1 MFDFLLKANNTDCQ
15 ITWINMLNIN
25 IKYFGMLAEAV
36 NKDSEVI
43 TVNNSVTVGELRR
56 VITQKHPKLKKM
68 DFQIA
73 RNLSIAENE
82 KVIDNDEL
90 ALLPPFAGG

>member
-1 MFDFLLKANNTDCQ
+1 
-15 ITWINMLNIN
+15 MLIKKVGRNFMLSIK
-25 IKYFGMLAEAV
+25 IKYFGMIGEKTK
-36 NKDSEVI
+36 KDNEI
-43 TVNNSVTVGELRR
+43 INIKESVTIKELKS
-56 VITQKHPKLKKM
+56 VILHKHPGLKKL

-73 RNLSIAENE
+73 RNLSIAAEDE

>member
-1 MFDFLLKANNTDCQ
+1 
-15 ITWINMLNIN
+15 
-25 IKYFGMLAEAV
+25 MLAEAM

-43 TVNNSVTVGELRR
+43 AVNNSVTVGELRR

-73 RNLSIAENE
+73 RNLSIAAEDETIN
-82 KVIDNDEL
+82 DNDEL